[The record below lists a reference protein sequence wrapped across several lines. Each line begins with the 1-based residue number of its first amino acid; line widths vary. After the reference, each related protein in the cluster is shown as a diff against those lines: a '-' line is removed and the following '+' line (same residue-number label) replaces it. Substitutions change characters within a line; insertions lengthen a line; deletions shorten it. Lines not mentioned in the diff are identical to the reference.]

1 MGKIEGGGAGT
12 RHVTEAQLKMLPC
25 PKFCSAMESGL
36 DGENWK
42 FLITESNKKVKITKI
57 YYFFPFFSP
66 QKEETRIDFENKAK
80 N

>member
-42 FLITESNKKVKITKI
+42 FLITESNKKSKN
-57 YYFFPFFSP
+57 YQNLLFFS
-66 QKEETRIDFENKAK
+66 FF
-80 N
+80 